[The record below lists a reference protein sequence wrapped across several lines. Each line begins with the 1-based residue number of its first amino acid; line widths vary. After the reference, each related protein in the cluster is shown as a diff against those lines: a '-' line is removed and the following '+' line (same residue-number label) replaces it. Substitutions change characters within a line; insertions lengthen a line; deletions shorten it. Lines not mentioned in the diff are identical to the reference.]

1 MQHNS
6 VHHTEKPWQHR
17 EKLRP
22 ALKLWLSP
30 VKRRPRILSIMK
42 DFAALRC
49 LLTATISFG
58 LLGLFPP
65 AYGQPV
71 TAAQNGSTMTEPAR
85 TVDSVSGSKQDAGSQ
100 VSSHALR
107 IGPGDELEVT
117 VFGASDLSQHVRVAS
132 DGNISIP
139 LLGSIHVAGA
149 TSAEA
154 EGMIAEQLQQKGILN
169 HPQVSVFVKEYTNS
183 EISVVGEVNKP
194 GVYSSLGPHRL
205 FDILQTA
212 GGLTEKAA
220 NTVTISHREGGDA
233 ATVTVSQ
240 NDPATM
246 ARSNVE
252 LLPGDTVIVPKAGIV
267 YVLGEVNRPGGYIS
281 SSTVGVTVLQVMAAA
296 GGPTQLASAGKT
308 KMLRR
313 GTNGVKEIPVP
324 LQKLMEGKKPDM
336 AVQPD
341 DILYVP
347 TSRLKSVL
355 SLGSIITLSSQA
367 AVYRIP

>member
-1 MQHNS
+1 MKKFAVLQDI
-6 VHHTEKPWQHR
+6 
-17 EKLRP
+17 L
-22 ALKLWLSP
+22 ALAVS
-30 VKRRPRILSIMK
+30 
-42 DFAALRC
+42 
-49 LLTATISFG
+49 
-58 LLGLFPP
+58 LGLFALLP
-65 AYGQPV
+65 AACAQTVNVGQS
-71 TAAQNGSTMTEPAR
+71 GSTMTGPSSV
-85 TVDSVSGSKQDAGSQ
+85 TVPVAESKQDAGSQ
-100 VSSHALR
+100 ATSHTLR

-117 VFGASDLSQHVRVAS
+117 VFGASDLSQHVRVGS
-132 DGNISIP
+132 DGNISMP

-154 EGMIAEQLQQKGILN
+154 EGMIGEQLQKKGILN

-183 EISVVGEVNKP
+183 EISVAGEVNKP

-205 FDILQTA
+205 LDILQTA
-212 GGLTEKAA
+212 GGLTDKAA
-220 NTVTISHREGGDA
+220 NTVTISHRDTTEVS
-233 ATVTVSQ
+233 TVDLSPK
-240 NDPATM
+240 DPAAM

-281 SSTVGVTVLQVMAAA
+281 NSTVGVTVLQVMAAA
-296 GGPTQLASAGKT
+296 GGPTHLASSGKT
-308 KMLRR
+308 KILRR
-313 GTNGVKEIPVP
+313 ATSGVQEIPVP
-324 LQKLMEGKKPDM
+324 LQKLMEGKKPDI

-347 TSRLKSVL
+347 SSRLKSVL